1 MRPTSCWHTKPVA
14 LDADLSRTPELPDR
28 HSPSANRIRH
38 YAPGR
43 AEDVVTDED
52 QTFRLGTNARGA
64 AVAGGLLLVLSL
76 MMALVALDLAFGSR
90 SKVHGAAD
98 AASIAI
104 SISGAVVL
112 GYLGVKMTQIRC
124 VASRNGLVIYN
135 LFGPVRTMAGR
146 FARYRV
152 PAVVLNS
159 GAEVKIRALALG
171 RSTDPP
177 IPQQLAVLDE
187 IRSIIGLPIAESPS
201 TNSPGDA

>member
-1 MRPTSCWHTKPVA
+1 
-14 LDADLSRTPELPDR
+14 
-28 HSPSANRIRH
+28 
-38 YAPGR
+38 
-43 AEDVVTDED
+43 VTDED

-135 LFGPVRTMAGR
+135 LFGPVRRIDSHQITAIELRTMAGR